1 MVVAMTESE
10 QRKWT
15 RKDSEDASRLLAG
28 LVRRAKKASGG
39 QRPEQIADAPEER
52 TSSAGEKADG
62 GERFGEIANSN
73 HRPHVIAG
81 GRDDRCDRSLI
92 EGMETPVASAG
103 GVQRMGS

>member
-1 MVVAMTESE
+1 MVGTMKRE
-10 QRKWT
+10 T
-15 RKDSEDASRLLAG
+15 RKAWTKQDGEDASRLLAEM
-28 LVRRAKKASGG
+28 VKRSKKASGG

-52 TSSAGEKADG
+52 TSSAGGKADG

-73 HRPHVIAG
+73 HRPHVILG
-81 GRDDRCDRSLI
+81 GQDDRCDRSLI

>member
-1 MVVAMTESE
+1 MNAVSLIDSLLSFFDSTLSRPSAIVPTMSE
-10 QRKWT
+10 HNRRTWT
-15 RKDSEDASRLLAG
+15 KQDSEDASRLLAG

-73 HRPHVIAG
+73 HRPHVILG
-81 GRDDRCDRSLI
+81 GQDDRC
-92 EGMETPVASAG
+92 
-103 GVQRMGS
+103 